1 MKEQPRTPS
10 TDPLVEHLIQ
20 ELKKLGVNC
29 DNAHNINLRRR
40 NGKLTPSKRR

>member
-20 ELKKLGVNC
+20 ELQKQGVTC
-29 DNAHNINLRRR
+29 DTAHNINQRRR
-40 NGKLTPSKRR
+40 NGKLTPRKRR